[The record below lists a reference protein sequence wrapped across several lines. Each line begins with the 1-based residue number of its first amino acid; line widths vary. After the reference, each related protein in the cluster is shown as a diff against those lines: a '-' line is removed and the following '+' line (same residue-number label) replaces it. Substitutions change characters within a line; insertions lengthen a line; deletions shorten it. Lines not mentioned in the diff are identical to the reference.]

1 MSELT
6 YAHEIGAPVTIRV
19 IGPSGTVIDRSDE
32 SGGAAY
38 LVEYEAQ
45 PGDVV
50 SVWVREADL
59 AAAPQG

>member
-1 MSELT
+1 MTEEA
-6 YAHEIGAPVTIRV
+6 YAHDIDAPVQVRV
-19 IGPSGTVIDRSDE
+19 VGPLGVVRERSYE
-32 SGGAAY
+32 SGSPAY
-38 LVEYEAQ
+38 LIEYEAE